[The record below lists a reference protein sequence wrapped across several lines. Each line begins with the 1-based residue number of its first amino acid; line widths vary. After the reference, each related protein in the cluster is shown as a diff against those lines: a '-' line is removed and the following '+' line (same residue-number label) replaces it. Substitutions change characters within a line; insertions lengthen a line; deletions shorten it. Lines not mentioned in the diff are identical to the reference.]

1 MSYYRPRRTSL
12 DLLKSR
18 RMVWLQVPGKGYV
31 LITATNL
38 ILTVYHSEDGRETRL
53 HDWYWLADY
62 PELKTAYD
70 GRGWNLALLIALI
83 ERKGE

>member
-1 MSYYRPRRTSL
+1 MYYRRRPSL

-38 ILTVYHSEDGRETRL
+38 LLTVYHSEDGRETRL

-62 PELKTAYD
+62 PELQQAYD

-83 ERKGE
+83 ERKEE

>member
-1 MSYYRPRRTSL
+1 MSYYRRRPSL

-18 RMVWLQVPGKGYV
+18 RMVWLQVPDRGYV

-62 PELKTAYD
+62 PELKQAYD
-70 GRGWNLALLIALI
+70 GRGWNLDLLIALI
-83 ERKGE
+83 ERKEE